1 MIGRSQV
8 RQGAAINTGNASSDA
23 RAMAARSS
31 VGTATASP
39 SSTAAK
45 PSPSPVNKATGSK
58 KPGSIVSSF
67 DLFDVIKGHLLDE
80 GYADTEESAL
90 AIMANMSE
98 EWRQSIVEDA
108 DKARFQAQYNALGGD
123 AGARRSG
130 VIDKGGKHIDPVKA
144 RHTSQY
150 NALGGDAGARR
161 NGVIR

>member
-23 RAMAARSS
+23 RAIAGRAS
-31 VGTATASP
+31 VGAGP
-39 SSTAAK
+39 SSTASK
-45 PSPSPVNKATGSK
+45 PSPSPVNRATGSK

-98 EWRQSIVEDA
+98 EWRQSIVEENIVRTGTSTNAAGEKIPWTHTHNKGTGKSTVTDKFGTRDA
-108 DKARFQAQYNALGGD
+108 TV
-123 AGARRSG
+123 RSSRLKG
-130 VIDKGGKHIDPVKA
+130 V
-144 RHTSQY
+144 
-150 NALGGDAGARR
+150 
-161 NGVIR
+161 